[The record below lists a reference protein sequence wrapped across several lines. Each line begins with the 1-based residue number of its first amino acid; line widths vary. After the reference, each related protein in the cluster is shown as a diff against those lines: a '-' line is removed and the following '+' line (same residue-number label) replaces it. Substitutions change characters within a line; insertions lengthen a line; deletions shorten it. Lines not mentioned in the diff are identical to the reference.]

1 MLKILNQRVKVK
13 LQVRNIYTNFKINVY
28 KTRYIY
34 YKSSWTLIIIGCEHC
49 FWLDLNSEYDWMW
62 ALLLIGI
69 EHWI

>member
-1 MLKILNQRVKVK
+1 MLRILNQRVKVK

-34 YKSSWTLIIIGCEHC
+34 YKSSWTLIIIVCEHC
-49 FWLDLNSEYDWMW
+49 F
-62 ALLLIGI
+62 LIGI